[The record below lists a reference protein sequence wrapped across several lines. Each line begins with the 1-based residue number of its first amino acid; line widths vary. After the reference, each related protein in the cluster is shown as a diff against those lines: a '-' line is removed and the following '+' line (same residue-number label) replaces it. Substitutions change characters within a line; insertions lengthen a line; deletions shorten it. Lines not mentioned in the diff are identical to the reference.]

1 MRTRPPL
8 LRARPLI
15 PCPAV
20 EGPARPL
27 FVRSTPLLEVERHV
41 GVDALVSYRAHPVF
55 VHRASAGIGGFSC
68 RIIGLQCRRSRPV
81 DRMMPVSRP
90 AAGRQA
96 VGVSW
101 QVRREM
107 VGVLVA
113 YINEAVSP
121 HWLRHAHNS
130 HTIDPGA
137 TLPEV
142 QATLGHASVST
153 TSGYLHART
162 DTSRAPRPGSVS
174 SLRMRATVSDQRR
187 ALQI

>member
-1 MRTRPPL
+1 M
-8 LRARPLI
+8 LR
-15 PCPAV
+15 
-20 EGPARPL
+20 
-27 FVRSTPLLEVERHV
+27 
-41 GVDALVSYRAHPVF
+41 
-55 VHRASAGIGGFSC
+55 
-68 RIIGLQCRRSRPV
+68 
-81 DRMMPVSRP
+81 VSRP

-107 VGVLVA
+107 VGVSVA

-121 HWLRHAHNS
+121 HWLRHAHDS
-130 HTIDPGA
+130 HAIDPGA

-174 SLRMRATVSDQRR
+174 SLRMRATDISASASRNTMSLSRAVGMVAAGPGAIVKGARR
-187 ALQI
+187 RRTN